1 MIIEWV
7 AFLLTVFCAVVFHW
21 EAKDIIWGL
30 WISSLCVGYAF
41 ILRVI
46 IAGVAIRPKEFPLP
60 LALGG
65 GAFLLAFF
73 TFHFGMFHFVHSIFL
88 NLFFPLIPGPDARNA
103 PDVLLFATTAFKNY
117 WPVVLAN
124 LLVKVRDFQMVRFD
138 LKKGGDLM
146 TRPYTTVVKIHVL
159 IFIFAGMAAFH
170 IDRFAMYPILF
181 PFFFPMGLLKGKRVE
196 EEPAPGS
203 S

>member
-1 MIIEWV
+1 MMIEWV

-46 IAGVAIRPKEFPLP
+46 IAGVMARPKGIPFS

-65 GAFLLAFF
+65 AAFLLAFF

-88 NLFFPLIPGPDARNA
+88 NLFFPLIPGPDSRNS
-103 PDVLLFATTAFKNY
+103 PDVFLFAVTALKDY

-124 LLVKVRDFQMVRFD
+124 LLVKAQDFRTVPLD
-138 LKKGGDLM
+138 LRKSGDLM
-146 TRPYTTVVKIHVL
+146 TKPYTTVVKIHIL
-159 IFIFAGMAAFH
+159 IFVFAGMAALH
-170 IDRFAMYPILF
+170 VDRFAMYPILF
-181 PFFFPMGLLKGKRVE
+181 LFFFPMDLLKGKKVQE
-196 EEPAPGS
+196 A
-203 S
+203 